1 MASITLNRNEVR
13 VSRAVASAE
22 AWNAYMAQREIEN
35 AAEAAS
41 KAAGYE
47 GAAEVARE
55 RAERKADRLLRAYQ
69 RTVDHIRVD

>member
-1 MASITLNRNEVR
+1 MASITLTRSEIR

-22 AWNAYMAQREIEN
+22 AWNAYMAQREVEN

-41 KAAGYE
+41 KAAGYQ

-55 RAERKADRLLRAYQ
+55 RAERKASRLLRAYQ
-69 RTVDHIRVD
+69 RSVDHIRAD